1 MDDAAFHRIPG
12 VQHVRVVLDLQ
23 GRPREIHV
31 VTDTSKPVKQFVRD
45 IEAVAAAYYDEPI
58 DRRIISIV
66 QLEDEAGPAAGAAD
80 SREAGDDAAP
90 EAPLVAPRPRLD
102 SLVVLREGLDAHAR
116 VTLIVD
122 DLVFEGSAS
131 GPAGS
136 AHRPRLVAE
145 ATLAALAELLG
156 IPAQVESAQVVEA
169 GAREVA
175 LAVITLQVPRLGAH
189 TSCGSAMLRGDAEDA
204 VARAVLA
211 AVNRRLSG

>member
-12 VQHVRVVLDLQ
+12 VKHVRVVLDLQ
-23 GRPREIHV
+23 GRPREVHV

-45 IEAVAAAYYDEPI
+45 VEAVAAAYYDEPI

-66 QLEDEAGPAAGAAD
+66 QLEDEPGAVPSSSSEGAPAPAD
-80 SREAGDDAAP
+80 EPARP
-90 EAPLVAPRPRLD
+90 APRPRLD
-102 SLVVLREGLDAHAR
+102 SLVVMREGLDAHAR
-116 VTLIVD
+116 VTLAVD
-122 DLVFEGSAS
+122 ELVFEGTAS
-131 GPAGS
+131 GPAGA
-136 AHRPRLVAE
+136 AHRARLVAE

-175 LAVITLQVPRLGAH
+175 LAVITLEVPRLGAH

>member
-45 IEAVAAAYYDEPI
+45 IEAVAAACYDEPI

-66 QLEDEAGPAAGAAD
+66 QLEDEAGPAAGAAGD
-80 SREAGDDAAP
+80 QTGDDAAP
-90 EAPLVAPRPRLD
+90 AAPLVAPRPRLD

-116 VTLIVD
+116 VTLVVD

>member
-12 VQHVRVVLDLQ
+12 VKHVRVVLDLQ
-23 GRPREIHV
+23 GKPREVHV

-45 IEAVAAAYYDEPI
+45 VEAVAAAYYDEPI

-66 QLEDEAGPAAGAAD
+66 QLEDEPGSASSPSEGSSAPAEEPA
-80 SREAGDDAAP
+80 R
-90 EAPLVAPRPRLD
+90 LAPRPRLD
-102 SLVVLREGLDAHAR
+102 SLVVMREGLDAHAR
-116 VTLIVD
+116 VTLAVD
-122 DLVFEGSAS
+122 ELVFEGTAS
-131 GPAGS
+131 GPAGA
-136 AHRPRLVAE
+136 AHRARLVAE

-175 LAVITLQVPRLGAH
+175 LAVITLEVPRLGAH

>member
-12 VQHVRVVLDLQ
+12 GKHVRVVLDLH
-23 GRPREIHV
+23 GKPREVHV

-45 IEAVAAAYYDEPI
+45 VEAVAAAYYDEPI

-66 QLEDEAGPAAGAAD
+66 QLEDEPGSAPATSDGAP
-80 SREAGDDAAP
+80 AP
-90 EAPLVAPRPRLD
+90 AEEPARPAPRPRLD
-102 SLVVLREGLDAHAR
+102 SLVVMREGLDAHAR
-116 VTLIVD
+116 VTLAVD
-122 DLVFEGSAS
+122 ELVFEGTAS
-131 GPAGS
+131 GPAGA
-136 AHRPRLVAE
+136 AHRARLVAE

-175 LAVITLQVPRLGAH
+175 LAVITLEVPRLGAH

>member
-66 QLEDEAGPAAGAAD
+66 QLEDEAGPAAGAAGD
-80 SREAGDDAAP
+80 QAGDDAAP
-90 EAPLVAPRPRLD
+90 AAPLVAPRPRLD

-116 VTLIVD
+116 VTLVVD